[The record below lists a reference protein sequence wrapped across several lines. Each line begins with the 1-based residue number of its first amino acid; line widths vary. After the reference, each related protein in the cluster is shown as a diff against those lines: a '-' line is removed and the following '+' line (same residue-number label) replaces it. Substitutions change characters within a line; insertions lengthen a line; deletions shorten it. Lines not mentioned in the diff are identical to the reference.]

1 MTGYTDYLI
10 QSNLEFIS
18 ELEQELDGFND
29 FEDFN
34 ESFSGIDDEINA
46 HEFDDEWANELE
58 PGYNFLQDEYDF
70 VYPENDWDEPYEF
83 EDFQEEFDVET
94 ERISDNE
101 RRILQLSGL
110 NESDLL
116 EAMLDAEHQNFD
128 EYDEIDDISQ
138 HRGKPGMKLNRK
150 SYGGRYGKYAKKFGE
165 KSVKHAKK
173 AQNATNKV
181 SKTYH
186 KVAARINKAKQSAY
200 ADHGK
205 KDYRP
210 GYRSAKYV
218 KTLTT
223 GRY

>member
-1 MTGYTDYLI
+1 MTGYVDYLI
-10 QSNLEFIS
+10 QSDLEFIS
-18 ELEQELDGFND
+18 ELEQDFIND

-70 VYPENDWDEPYEF
+70 VYPENNWDEPYEF
-83 EDFQEEFDVET
+83 EDLEEFDVET

-101 RRILQLSGL
+101 RRILQLAGL
-110 NESDLL
+110 NENDLL
-116 EAMLDAEHQNFD
+116 EAMLDAEHQDFD
-128 EYDEIDDISQ
+128 DLSQ
-138 HRGKPGMKLNRK
+138 HRGKPGMKLNKK
-150 SYGGRYGKYAKKFGE
+150 SYGGRFGKYAKKYGE
-165 KSVKHAKK
+165 KSVKHSKK
-173 AQNATNKV
+173 AQNAANKV

-205 KDYRP
+205 KDYTP
-210 GYRSAKYV
+210 GYRSAKYF